1 MAVVALGSLF
11 NAQIVINEV
20 YGGGGNN
27 GATYKQDFVELKNI
41 GSTPITLSNA
51 TLQYAS
57 ATGTFNQYHP
67 LPTITL
73 AAGQTF
79 LIQEGQGNAGTV
91 DLTPDFIAPIPTN
104 FGTGTNTSPGFAMSG
119 TNMKIALVSNDMQI
133 TGPTDSNVIDFVGTG
148 TANQFEGSAAAPAM
162 TNTLSAQRIGGDT
175 NNNGV
180 DFTTAAPTPTNS
192 SASMSVADVALLQNV
207 FVQNTIVNEEI
218 LFGIAADVKVYNMSS
233 QVVKRASV
241 SSTRNLYVAD
251 LEPGIYIV
259 TGHVNGL
266 PVSQRI
272 MKK

>member
-119 TNMKIALVSNDMQI
+119 TNMKIALVSNDTQI
-133 TGPTDSNVIDFVGTG
+133 TGPTDSNVIDFV
-148 TANQFEGSAAAPAM
+148 
-162 TNTLSAQRIGGDT
+162 
-175 NNNGV
+175 
-180 DFTTAAPTPTNS
+180 
-192 SASMSVADVALLQNV
+192 
-207 FVQNTIVNEEI
+207 
-218 LFGIAADVKVYNMSS
+218 
-233 QVVKRASV
+233 
-241 SSTRNLYVAD
+241 
-251 LEPGIYIV
+251 
-259 TGHVNGL
+259 
-266 PVSQRI
+266 
-272 MKK
+272 